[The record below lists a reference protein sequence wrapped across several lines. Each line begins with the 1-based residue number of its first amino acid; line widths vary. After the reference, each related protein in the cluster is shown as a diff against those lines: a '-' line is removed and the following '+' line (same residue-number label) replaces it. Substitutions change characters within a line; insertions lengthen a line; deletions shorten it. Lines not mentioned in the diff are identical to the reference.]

1 MTRTYQRWTYASYGS
16 ADKLVLENCTL
27 PSLKPSEI
35 LIKVE
40 FSAVNSAD
48 IKMLKGKPWLVRLF
62 NGLTKPSRIKTLGL
76 DFSGRVVDA
85 GGEVK
90 DFAPGDSVYGLR
102 PDTFSTHSQYLIVE
116 RESLLQHVPYGVSA
130 EHACA
135 GLFGGLSALYFLKRI
150 GVQNSIKKA
159 LVYGADSSVGNAAY
173 QILSDKTN
181 SLLRFHGPIINVDSI
196 KKSGF
201 LDGVGSAQ
209 KYDLIFDATGKLNI
223 LSAVKALSEH
233 GELITTAVSLKL
245 FFISKVLSLMSNKRL
260 IIGIAQNS
268 QEDLARL
275 SQLLSDGVYIPFIDS
290 TYRYN
295 DYRAAFEKV
304 MRQGKAGA
312 VLIKLG

>member
-1 MTRTYQRWTYASYGS
+1 
-16 ADKLVLENCTL
+16 
-27 PSLKPSEI
+27 
-35 LIKVE
+35 
-40 FSAVNSAD
+40 
-48 IKMLKGKPWLVRLF
+48 MLKGKPWLVRLF

-76 DFSGRVVDA
+76 DFSGRVVDV

-90 DFAPGDSVYGLR
+90 DFAPGDSVYGLQ

-116 RESLLQHVPYGVSA
+116 RDSLVQHVPYGVSA

-135 GLFGGLSALYFLKRI
+135 GLFGGLSAIYFLKRI
-150 GVQNSIKKA
+150 GVQNTIKKA
-159 LVYGADSSVGNAAY
+159 LVYGVDSSVGNAVY

-181 SLLRFHGPIINVDSI
+181 SLLKFHGPIDCIDNI

-201 LDGVGSAQ
+201 LDGGSSEQ

-233 GELITTAVSLKL
+233 GELITSAVSLKL
-245 FFISKVLSLMSNKRL
+245 VIISKVLSLMSNKRL

-268 QEDLARL
+268 QEDLAKL

-295 DYRAAFEKV
+295 DYRAAYEMV
-304 MRQGKAGA
+304 MQQGKSGA
-312 VLIKLG
+312 VLIKLV